1 MAYLQANQAF
11 NYDDLDI
18 HQLDRYGI
26 NTGLYR
32 KTFVRTG
39 FLDLVYEDRFVAYW
53 QEPKHPVILSIF
65 AGMNITEEPL
75 SSTINGGVVTA
86 YFEQEERT
94 SSFIWG
100 IEQILIPATELYGVA
115 MTPDTGDD
123 FNLYQLIL
131 SEADTMVFS
140 NASDLIRSFSGNDMI
155 KGYGGNDFLD
165 GGAGTDTAW
174 FQGMRG
180 NYTITKTGDVRTI
193 TDFFITRD
201 GQDTLQDIER
211 LAFADGTL
219 ALDISGAAGQ
229 VYRLY
234 QAAFARTPDN
244 AGLKH
249 NIGLADGGLTLDQL
263 SSAFLASGEFQ
274 QKYGTNLSDTAF
286 INALYRNV
294 LGRDADPG
302 GLAGWQARLS
312 DGSWTR
318 SGLLI
323 GFSES
328 PENVS
333 FVGRTINDGIWLA

>member
-18 HQLDRYGI
+18 NQLDRYGI
-26 NTGLYR
+26 DTGLFR

-53 QEPKHPVILSIF
+53 QEPKQPVILSIF
-65 AGMNITEEPL
+65 AGMNITQDPF
-75 SSTINGGVVTA
+75 SSAINGGIVTA
-86 YFEQEERT
+86 YFEQLERNSEFT
-94 SSFIWG
+94 WG
-100 IEQILIPATELYGVA
+100 IEQILIPAAELYSVA
-115 MTPDTGDD
+115 ITPETRDD
-123 FNLYQLIL
+123 YNLYELIL

-140 NASDLIRSFSGNDMI
+140 NASDLIRSLAGNDLI
-155 KGYGGNDFLD
+155 KGYGGSDFID

-174 FQGMRG
+174 FRG
-180 NYTITKTGDVRTI
+180 IRGQYTITKTGDLRTI
-193 TDFFITRD
+193 TDGDLNRD

-219 ALDISGAAGQ
+219 AFDVSGTAGQ

-249 NIGLADGGLTLDQL
+249 NIGLADGGLTLDHL

-274 QKYGTNLSDTAF
+274 QKYGTNLSDTSF

-302 GLAGWQARLS
+302 GLAGWQARLN